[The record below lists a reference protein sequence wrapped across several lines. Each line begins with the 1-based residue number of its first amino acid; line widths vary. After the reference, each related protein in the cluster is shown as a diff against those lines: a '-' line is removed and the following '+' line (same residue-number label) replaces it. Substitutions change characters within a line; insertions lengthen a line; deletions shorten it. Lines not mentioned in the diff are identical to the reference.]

1 MSNIFDAFNRRFS
14 TESEGSEIVGNGEGV
29 APEQND
35 SNVEIS
41 PEGETL
47 DASDT
52 LEGQHAEAESAEVE
66 VDEAAHEHEAVEQ
79 TAEAVESF
87 LVASIEARQAGQYWS
102 AQTAAMTERGLQ
114 AVVMATG
121 GNGNFRVRQLSGENF
136 SDRRDAESA
145 MISFENAVTDML
157 KNLWQKL
164 KDMLKKIYRK
174 VRDFFIK
181 HFSAVGMLK
190 KRAEAIKKKA
200 QNLDKAPGTK
210 KITCAALAQ
219 IHDDGKVPGGAFL
232 SNAMNLYTICLSA
245 ASGGQTSS
253 KHSEIL
259 DTVADMIEDQDM
271 VTKTGGLTI
280 PAALSSGLLV
290 GPTFFKL
297 WLTSAIAMPNG
308 VTANDKHFGVDQS
321 RESAS
326 YSDLLPGGFVI
337 LGATSTINSAMTPS
351 DLKYFLANTRLVI
364 TQGKEKTKEYSTDK
378 EVSPLKAG
386 EIIQISTSVADF
398 CEEALQFKNAYEKY
412 EKANDRFIAKMDKI
426 ANGRAGNDDDSNQQN
441 ARVAIASGASAYSK
455 NVISWIKSINSHGVR
470 TGRASLDF
478 CNASLNAPRKD

>member
-1 MSNIFDAFNRRFS
+1 MSNIIDAFNRRFS
-14 TESEGSEIVGNGEGV
+14 TESEGSEMVGNGEGV

-52 LEGQHAEAESAEVE
+52 LEGQHAEAESAEVD
-66 VDEAAHEHEAVEQ
+66 VDEATQEHEAIEQ

-114 AVVMATG
+114 AVVTASG

-174 VRDFFIK
+174 VRDFFTK

-200 QNLDKAPGTK
+200 QNLDRVPGSK
-210 KITCAALAQ
+210 KITFPNLANMHIKGAPPSADEVSSAMGNYTSMLETASSNKMASKYEETLDKVTDAIDTDADADMSDASLTSIIDGVTTFMNANPASSTNSTEFVELVKKAVGSGANDVLKTTALMPGNVVMATIGTAAGGNAQ
-219 IHDDGKVPGGAFL
+219 SGASKTLNDAVDIL
-232 SNAMNLYTICLSA
+232 SN
-245 ASGGQTSS
+245 
-253 KHSEIL
+253 
-259 DTVADMIEDQDM
+259 
-271 VTKTGGLTI
+271 
-280 PAALSSGLLV
+280 
-290 GPTFFKL
+290 
-297 WLTSAIAMPNG
+297 
-308 VTANDKHFGVDQS
+308 S
-321 RESAS
+321 R
-326 YSDLLPGGFVI
+326 FVI
-337 LGATSTINSAMTPS
+337 TNVSDKSPTI
-351 DLKYFLANTRLVI
+351 K
-364 TQGKEKTKEYSTDK
+364 TDK
-378 EVSPLKAG
+378 EVSPYTVAQ
-386 EIIQISTSVADF
+386 IIDIATQTVEF
-398 CEEALQFKNAYEKY
+398 CETSLQFKNAYEKY
-412 EKANDRFIAKMDKI
+412 EKYNDRFIAKMDKI
-426 ANGRAGNDDDSNQQN
+426 ANSRNGNDGSADQERDRTKL
-441 ARVAIASGASAYSK
+441 ARAASAYVR
-455 NVISWIKSINSHGVR
+455 NNINWIKSINSHGVR
-470 TGRASLDF
+470 TGSGGLNM